1 MWTYNIGDIQFTN
14 CKLLSLISN
23 LFTTSPL
30 DNRPTSH
37 ARSDSARTQFC
48 GNAPTQLSSNVLF
61 TYQKFITAPITFC
74 VTPYSPNCSHSTI
87 NCLNRCKP
95 GKNSIMEHL
104 CQFLSSGTSWRK
116 WFTCFKSA
124 WKNMDDIKKNGLK
137 AFKRYKF
144 IYNACACNVI
154 LTCKKVH

>member
-14 CKLLSLISN
+14 CKLLSLMCN

-61 TYQKFITAPITFC
+61 TYQKFITAPITLC
-74 VTPYSPNCSHSTI
+74 VTLYSPNCSHSTI

-104 CQFLSSGTSWRK
+104 CQFLSSGTWRK
-116 WFTCFKSA
+116 WFTYFKNA
-124 WKNMDDIKKNGLK
+124 WKNMDDIKKK
-137 AFKRYKF
+137 WTYS
-144 IYNACACNVI
+144 IQEI
-154 LTCKKVH
+154 QVHLQCLCM

>member
-14 CKLLSLISN
+14 CKLLSLVCN

-30 DNRPTSH
+30 DNRPISH
-37 ARSDSARTQFC
+37 ARSDSARTQFY

-61 TYQKFITAPITFC
+61 TYQKFITAPITRC
-74 VTPYSPNCSHSTI
+74 VTLYSSNCSHSTI

-104 CQFLSSGTSWRK
+104 CQFLSSKVIHVLQECMKKHGWYK
-116 WFTCFKSA
+116 
-124 WKNMDDIKKNGLK
+124 KKNGLI

-144 IYNACACNVI
+144 IYNACACNVS

>member
-1 MWTYNIGDIQFTN
+1 MWTCNMRDIQFTN
-14 CKLLSLISN
+14 CKLLSLICN
-23 LFTTSPL
+23 LFTTSTF

-61 TYQKFITAPITFC
+61 TYQKFNTAPITLC
-74 VTPYSPNCSHSTI
+74 VTLYSPNYSHSTI

-104 CQFLSSGTSWRK
+104 CQFLSSGTCESDSRASRMHEKTW
-116 WFTCFKSA
+116 
-124 WKNMDDIKKNGLK
+124 MI
-137 AFKRYKF
+137 
-144 IYNACACNVI
+144 
-154 LTCKKVH
+154 